1 MIRVTLGGGL
11 QVTVDFSRS
20 TKCRGCGQ
28 DIYWCVTD
36 SGQRMPLVI
45 LSHFADCPKADE
57 FRKKKEAKKE
67 EENLGQPVWPDPV
80 WPDRRE
86 GN

>member
-1 MIRVTLGGGL
+1 MKSLKKQRRKKLIRVTLGGGL

-36 SGQRMPLVI
+36 SGQKMPLIVH
-45 LSHFADCPKADE
+45 SHFMDCPKADE
-57 FRKKKEAKKE
+57 FRKKK
-67 EENLGQPVWPDPV
+67 GRPVEL
-80 WPDRRE
+80 DRRG